1 MQNSVIKDV
10 LMASG
15 IGLEAAT
22 ATFCGA
28 MNWTVDKSSSN
39 WFKNYVYEPEVT
51 DKKILF
57 TQVSNGKWDVIFKA
71 FNIAEASQDQILAMS
86 KSMKGAMKAADHV
99 LDKAELEGIYNDAYE
114 HRVELAEK
122 EAQLRAEKAARDAEK
137 KAKKEATKVAAD
149 TATSLED
156 LKAELGIT
164 DDVAPVEE
172 ALI

>member
-1 MQNSVIKDV
+1 
-10 LMASG
+10 
-15 IGLEAAT
+15 
-22 ATFCGA
+22 
-28 MNWTVDKSSSN
+28 
-39 WFKNYVYEPEVT
+39 
-51 DKKILF
+51 
-57 TQVSNGKWDVIFKA
+57 
-71 FNIAEASQDQILAMS
+71 MS

-99 LDKAELEGIYNDAYE
+99 LDKSELEAIYNDAYE

-164 DDVAPVEE
+164 DDAAPVEE